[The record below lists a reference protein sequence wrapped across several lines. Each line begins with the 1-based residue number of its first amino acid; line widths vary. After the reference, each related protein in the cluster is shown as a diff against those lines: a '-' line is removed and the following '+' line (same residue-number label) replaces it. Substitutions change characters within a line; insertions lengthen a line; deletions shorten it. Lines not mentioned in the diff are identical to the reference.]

1 MLDVLARADAART
14 KQEAI
19 QAQLVDL
26 DVRLR
31 DTREA
36 YDAAR
41 SRLNQRA
48 ADAYMFGPQEGIAM
62 VLGASSAG
70 DLADRVSFVDALQAS
85 DASLGR
91 QTAASAERLDGLRG
105 TKDTLLQAQEA
116 QVATLASEQ
125 QDVATTF
132 AAQQSALQA
141 LAGPRGELVALVSSL
156 RTRMTQE
163 EQAAANGAER
173 GSSVTAFD
181 AWSKLLLGHLGDPVC
196 MNDRI
201 VVVAWET
208 AEFTKAAWNPLA
220 TTHDMPGATEFNSA
234 GVKNYVS
241 LEQGL
246 EATIETLR
254 GGAPSYRYGPILD
267 GLASCGDPMS
277 TALAVNASA
286 WCNGCAGGRYV
297 VDVVPAIEAYFAQHP
312 S

>member
-1 MLDVLARADAART
+1 
-14 KQEAI
+14 
-19 QAQLVDL
+19 
-26 DVRLR
+26 
-31 DTREA
+31 
-36 YDAAR
+36 
-41 SRLNQRA
+41 
-48 ADAYMFGPQEGIAM
+48 
-62 VLGASSAG
+62 
-70 DLADRVSFVDALQAS
+70 
-85 DASLGR
+85 
-91 QTAASAERLDGLRG
+91 
-105 TKDTLLQAQEA
+105 
-116 QVATLASEQ
+116 
-125 QDVATTF
+125 
-132 AAQQSALQA
+132 
-141 LAGPRGELVALVSSL
+141 
-156 RTRMTQE
+156 MTQE